1 MIFDEQE
8 VRKAVAILKPN
19 NELFEIRIIENSRT
33 NYSGYFVNADNL
45 INALKK
51 LRSAG
56 NVYITLNNINDACYD
71 RVQKDK
77 FVKNPK
83 ATTSDND
90 VNNYEWLM
98 IDLDPKRPTDTSS
111 TDEQIEKAKKMGNK
125 IYGFLNQLGFEKPIT
140 AYSGNGVHLLYGID
154 MDTSTDNVNLLKMAL
169 QL

>member
-1 MIFDEQE
+1 MTFDEQE
-8 VRKAVAILKPN
+8 VRKAVAILKPD

-33 NYSGYFVNADNL
+33 NYSGYFTDTDVL
-45 INALKK
+45 VGALKK

-71 RVQKDK
+71 RAQKDK

-90 VNNYEWLM
+90 VVNYEWLM

-111 TDEQIEKAKKMGNK
+111 TDEQ
-125 IYGFLNQLGFEKPIT
+125 L
-140 AYSGNGVHLLYGID
+140 
-154 MDTSTDNVNLLKMAL
+154 
-169 QL
+169 